1 MKLTISCALIFCCA
15 CPVFAETPE
24 VREDDAV
31 AFDFRTPFEFTYLD
45 WKDQTTAA
53 DGGVRIQAPKNAGG
67 AGVNIKLDLAAFA
80 GRSPRLHLRI
90 NEGNQ
95 AEGINVIFNDADG
108 TGHLFLFSLQG
119 KPVGVPV
126 ELVAEDGA
134 GLGSPNQ
141 IKDEGKMVGLDLS
154 QIRQLGLQG
163 QWGRGQDKAID
174 ITVVRLDLVE
184 PDAPTLALRA
194 ALKERLAEE
203 QARKMKV
210 AEELATRKAIALS
223 AGVSHSESG
232 SVVEH
237 VAPVAPDI
245 LAVTIQELKVEP
257 AGQLPY
263 EPQPGDEIRKQGD
276 ELLVVED
283 GKIVLQANDLSVW
296 RKQDAGVRTLGDYAS
311 AAKVVRPADNVE
323 GEAITEVTL
332 AEPEAYRI
340 QSDDD
345 SNYATAMPPTAVY
358 RKSKLT
364 DLAYTSNQMPVRHH
378 IFLKLPRPLQ
388 EGKSYTIEFKAVN
401 TRESSITYRHEPTK
415 VRSDAVHVSQIGYR
429 PSDPYKRAYL
439 STWLGTGG
447 ALHMDPAG
455 LQFHL
460 LDMVSGKSMFDGV
473 AQMAF
478 PADQGE
484 PSFKEQRNYS
494 RTDVLFLDFSEF
506 EEPGTYRVYVD
517 GIGCSYPFE
526 INEDV
531 WRKVFQ
537 TSMKG
542 FLRQRSGIAL
552 GAPFTDYERPRN
564 FHPEDGAK
572 FVQLSIPFAGAQE
585 DERKANLIEL
595 WNNGQGKLEPV
606 TGVFGGYMDAGDWD
620 TLSPHLYAS
629 YLNLDLLDLFP
640 DYFENVK
647 LSLPP
652 SEADNRLPDLLD
664 EALWNLAGHQRLQL
678 SSGAVRGGFGPAGG
692 QRAGETSWQNS
703 VVIGVYA
710 ADVEST
716 LRYAG
721 VAAKAAR
728 LLRKYDAKLADE
740 YETSA
745 ISAWNWAQQQSLP
758 QLPDKAIEYKA
769 VASVELYW
777 LTGRPAFHQAFR
789 EVTTLQTNANDA
801 VAQLD
806 AIFAYARLP
815 EDLGDADLK
824 AKARSALI
832 GSAETALKFAEGNSF
847 GLTSAIPSL
856 PSMGFVSYFSV
867 PEMVAQVLPR
877 AHYVTQD
884 PRYLKG
890 ALRAANY
897 SAGANPDNMTY
908 TVGVG
913 VKHPLHPLHLD
924 TRVSGQTPPVGVT
937 VYGQSD
943 PAENYPFNQWVHTWF
958 IGKTSVPDSYSW
970 PAAEAYVDLP
980 IWPAMTE
987 YTITQSI
994 GPTSYYWGYLAAR
1007 PDDSDS
1013 ANSGIEK
1020 GESK

>member
-1 MKLTISCALIFCCA
+1 MMIFARLLLTA
-15 CPVFAETPE
+15 VFVFTGLELHAE
-24 VREDDAV
+24 EDGV
-31 AFDFRTPFEFTYLD
+31 VFDFRRPFEFTYLD
-45 WKDQTTAA
+45 WKDQTTAT

-67 AGVNIKLDLAAFA
+67 AGINIKRDLAVFA
-80 GRSPRLHLRI
+80 GRSPRLQLRI

-95 AEGINVIFNDADG
+95 AEGINLSFSDADG
-108 TGHLFLFSLQG
+108 TGHQFLYNLRG
-119 KPVGVPV
+119 KPVGEPV
-126 ELVAEDGA
+126 ELVPEEGA
-134 GLGSPNQ
+134 GLGSPNE
-141 IKDEGKMVGLDLS
+141 IKDEGTVAGLALS
-154 QIRQLGLQG
+154 QIRQFQLQG

-174 ITVVRLDLVE
+174 ITVVKLDLVE

-210 AEELATRKAIALS
+210 AEELANRKAIALS

-232 SVVEH
+232 PVVEH

-245 LAVTIQELKVEP
+245 LAVTIHELKVEP
-257 AGQLPY
+257 AGQFPY

-276 ELLVVED
+276 ELLVIED

-345 SNYATAMPPTAVY
+345 SNYATAMPPIAVY

-378 IFLKLPRPLQ
+378 IFLKLTRPLQ

-401 TRESSITYRHEPTK
+401 TREPSITYRHEPTK

-455 LQFHL
+455 LKFHL
-460 LDMVSGKSMFDGV
+460 LDAVSGKSMFDGV

-484 PSFKEQRNYS
+484 PSFKDKRNYS

-506 EEPGTYRVYVD
+506 EQPGTYLVCVD

-531 WRKVFQ
+531 WRKVFE

-552 GAPFTDYERPRN
+552 GAPFTDYERPRD

-640 DYFENVK
+640 DYFEHVK

-652 SEADNRLPDLLD
+652 SEADNRLPDVLD
-664 EALWNLAGHQRLQL
+664 EALWNLAGHRRLQL

-745 ISAWNWAQQQSLP
+745 ISAWDWAQQQSLP

-777 LTGRPAFHQAFR
+777 LTGRPAFHQAFQ

-824 AKARSALI
+824 AKAHSALI

-847 GLTSAIPSL
+847 GLTSAIPGL
-856 PSMGFVSYFSV
+856 PPMGFVSYFSV

-924 TRVSGQTPPVGVT
+924 TRVSGQTPPFGVT

-970 PAAEAYVDLP
+970 PAAEAYIDLP

-1007 PDDSDS
+1007 SDDSGTE
-1013 ANSGIEK
+1013 NNGTEK
-1020 GESK
+1020 GETK